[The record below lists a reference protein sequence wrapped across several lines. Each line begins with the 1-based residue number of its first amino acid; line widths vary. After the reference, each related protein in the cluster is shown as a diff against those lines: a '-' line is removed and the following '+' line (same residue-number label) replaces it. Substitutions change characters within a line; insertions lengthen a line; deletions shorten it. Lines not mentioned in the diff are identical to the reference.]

1 MLIKFSV
8 FYLKSQMIRSLQILL
23 FLFLSHALS
32 LSAQS
37 VDLSKESAAVIGSKL
52 IQEIRVY
59 HDTSCQQALA
69 EVVPLWENSSWP
81 LDTFVK
87 RFDNKPGNL
96 NCYWTSLLLINP
108 DKLSRRS
115 VLYFPRGWRKISC
128 YLPEGNGT
136 YQTKHIGLD
145 YGQEE
150 VLTLSIPAE
159 DTLLLYIGYPEARMA
174 YYPQLRVQELSE
186 EKYLRMRSRSNY
198 KYLLIGA
205 LLFPLFFFL
214 TQFLVQRDRL
224 TGFYIIFLLGA
235 SLNLL
240 TILDTISFFA
250 LAPKVMNSMD
260 ILAPMF
266 VVSIGL
272 TIFGLVKYL
281 HQFLDLANSSLT
293 LQRLGNILLLIF
305 SFIVLLPLVYHPLFE
320 YANYEAYLKHF
331 RVWALLLFL
340 YILGVNIRA
349 VLQRAK
355 YSSFL
360 LIAFSPLIISG
371 LLYAISFVLIGN
383 YTETDT
389 ESLLLIIGF
398 ILTSFL
404 FGVILGVRN
413 NAIKAE
419 KLQLEQQTVQLKEL
433 DEFKSRFYTNITH
446 EFRTPLTVVRGMASQ
461 ISGQDRVRELIL
473 RNSDRLLNMVNQLL
487 DLSRLERNSLTI
499 NWQQA
504 DIIPYLLYLTESCH
518 SLSRDK
524 MINLA
529 FFSSEEK
536 LIMDYDEDKMQQIVL
551 NLVSNAIKFTPD
563 YGSVKVIVNKIREG
577 QNDLLQIKVK
587 DTGKGIPEEKRA
599 RIFDRFY
606 QVDDSNTRT
615 AEGSGI
621 GLALVK
627 ELVRLLAGRIEVD
640 SELDRGT
647 EFRIF
652 LPIHLE
658 AEVVTKVPSSSPALS
673 LEAPLSEGVVAPVEH
688 ESTHSDLPLL
698 LIVEDNIDL
707 REYIASCLQ
716 QEYTLEFARDGKK
729 GVAKALE
736 IIPDVILC
744 DIMMPEMDG
753 YEVCRRLKLDR
764 HTSHIP
770 IILLTAKATQE
781 DKNLGLS
788 HGADAYLTKPFDQE
802 ELKLRLRNL
811 VAQSKVLQE
820 RLLLS
825 TAEETPPT
833 AKEERE
839 VAFLQEINQCIAAN
853 LDNELFDTH
862 FLCRA
867 MAMSRTQLHRKLKAL
882 TGQSTAKYIR
892 SKRLQK
898 ALSLLQTT
906 DLQIGEIAD
915 RVGFKDFSHFSRS
928 FFNEFNYK
936 PSEARK

>member
-1 MLIKFSV
+1 MHRF
-8 FYLKSQMIRSLQILL
+8 LQILL
-23 FLFLSHALS
+23 FLFMSHAINLT
-32 LSAQS
+32 AQS
-37 VDLSKESAAVIGSKL
+37 TDLSQASAAVTGSKL

-59 HDTSCQQALA
+59 HDTSCQQTLA
-69 EVVPLWENSSWP
+69 EVLPLWEKSSWL
-81 LDTFVK
+81 LDTFVQ
-87 RFDNKPGNL
+87 RFENKPGNL

-108 DKLSRRS
+108 DKRSRRS

-128 YLPEGNGT
+128 YLPEGDGT
-136 YQTKHIGLD
+136 YQAKYIGLD

-159 DTLLLYIGYPEARMA
+159 DTLLLYIGYPVARMA

-186 EKYLRMRSRSNY
+186 EQYLKMRSRSNY

-305 SFIVLLPLVYHPLFE
+305 SFIVLLPLVYQPLFE

-383 YTETDT
+383 YTEADT

-461 ISGQDRVRELIL
+461 ISGQDKVRELIL

-536 LIMDYDEDKMQQIVL
+536 LIMDYDEDKIQQIVL
-551 NLVSNAIKFTPD
+551 NLVSNAIKFTPE
-563 YGSVKVIVNKIREG
+563 YGSVKVMVNKIREG
-577 QNDLLQIKVK
+577 QDDLLQIKVK

-652 LPIHLE
+652 LPIHL
-658 AEVVTKVPSSSPALS
+658 AADVVTKAPSYSPASS
-673 LEAPLSEGVVAPVEH
+673 LEVPISESVIAPTENK
-688 ESTHSDLPLL
+688 STPSDLPLL
-698 LIVEDNIDL
+698 LIVEDNVDL

-716 QEYTLEFARDGKK
+716 QEYTLEFAPNGKI

-788 HGADAYLTKPFDQE
+788 RGADAYLTKPFDQE

-811 VAQSKVLQE
+811 AAQSKILQE

-825 TAEETPPT
+825 TVDEPLPTAEEQ
-833 AKEERE
+833 KEA
-839 VAFLQEINQCIAAN
+839 AFLQEVNQYIAVN
-853 LDNELFDTH
+853 LENELFDTH

-867 MAMSRTQLHRKLKAL
+867 MTMSRTQLHRKLKAL

>member
-1 MLIKFSV
+1 
-8 FYLKSQMIRSLQILL
+8 MIRSLQILF
-23 FLFLSHALS
+23 FLCISSALN

-37 VDLSKESAAVIGSKL
+37 TDLSKDSAAIIGSKL

-59 HDTSCQQALA
+59 HDTSCQQVLA
-69 EVVPLWENSSWP
+69 EVLPLWKENSWA
-81 LDTFVK
+81 LDTFTQ
-87 RFDNKPGNL
+87 RFENKPGNL
-96 NCYWTSLLLINP
+96 NCYWTSILLINP

-115 VLYFPRGWRKISC
+115 VLYFPRGWQKISC
-128 YLPEGNGT
+128 YLPEGDGS
-136 YQTKHIGLD
+136 YQSKNIGLD

-150 VLTLSIPAE
+150 VLSLSIPAE
-159 DTLLLYIGYPEARMA
+159 DTMLLYIRYPSARLA
-174 YYPQLRVQELSE
+174 YYPHLWVQELSE
-186 EKYLRMRSRSNY
+186 AEYLKMRLRSNY
-198 KYLLIGA
+198 KYLLIGS

-224 TGFYIIFLLGA
+224 TGYYIIFLLGA

-250 LAPKVMNSMD
+250 LSPKVMNSMD
-260 ILAPMF
+260 IVARLF
-266 VVSIGL
+266 VISIGL

-281 HQFLDLANSSLT
+281 HQFLDLAKSSLT
-293 LQRLGNILLLIF
+293 LQRLGNILLLVF
-305 SFIVLLPLVYHPLFE
+305 AFIVLLPLVYAPLFE
-320 YANYEAYLKHF
+320 YDNYEVYLKYF
-331 RVWALLLFL
+331 RIWALLLFL

-371 LLYAISFVLIGN
+371 LLYAISFVLLGN
-383 YTETDT
+383 YTKADT

-398 ILTSFL
+398 VLTSFL

-413 NAIKAE
+413 NAMKAE
-419 KLQLEQQTVQLKEL
+419 KLQLEQQTVQLKKL

-536 LIMDYDEDKMQQIVL
+536 LIMDYDEDKIQQILL
-551 NLVSNAIKFTPD
+551 NLVSNAIKFTPE
-563 YGSVKVIVNKIREG
+563 YGSVKVMANKIREG

-587 DTGKGIPEEKRA
+587 DTGKGIPEAQRA

-606 QVDDSNTRT
+606 QVDDSNTRM

-640 SELDRGT
+640 SEVDRGT

-658 AEVVTKVPSSSPALS
+658 AEVATEVHSSSPALS
-673 LEAPLSEGVVAPVEH
+673 LEPSLPESRATVIEGEPTPSDQPV
-688 ESTHSDLPLL
+688 L
-698 LIVEDNIDL
+698 LIIEDNIDL
-707 REYIASCLQ
+707 REYIASCLRQ
-716 QEYTLEFARDGKK
+716 AYSLAFARDGKK

-753 YEVCRRLKLDR
+753 YEVCKQLKFNR

-781 DKNLGLS
+781 DKNLGLA

-811 VAQSKVLQE
+811 AAQSKILQE

-825 TAEETPPT
+825 AVDETPPT
-833 AKEERE
+833 AKEKKE
-839 VAFLQEINQCIAAN
+839 VAFLQEINQYIAAN

-906 DLQIGEIAD
+906 DWQIGEIAD

-936 PSEARK
+936 PSEVRK